1 MSDAE
6 KLEIIEKIAREAF
19 SEKWYEVPRH
29 TVDAHRTQAL
39 ANIYALFIYDGLATV
54 AAPAA
59 VTTPIPSDTKPDTD
73 DGQMTFDEILEQCY
87 IEEGGTHE
95 R

>member
-54 AAPAA
+54 AAPVA
-59 VTTPIPSDTKPDTD
+59 VSVPIVSDPEAEDS
-73 DGQMTFDEILEQCY
+73 QVTFDDILNQCY
-87 IEEGGTHE
+87 IEEGGTNE